1 MLLLTQKTFFYSWL
15 HSSQPDINIIV
26 EPEVAEQ
33 FQKEL
38 PFVHV
43 IEKSKRI

>member
-1 MLLLTQKTFFYSWL
+1 MHAKNSWL
-15 HSSQPDINIIV
+15 YNTHPDMNIIV

-33 FQKEL
+33 FQNEL

-43 IEKSKRI
+43 IEKSKEQKA